1 MYCTAMKNA
10 VIAVGLTGGGAEAKE
25 EVVNM
30 DNDSA
35 VQSEAKCEAFTAL
48 EYGTGECLLSYR
60 DSGSSGG
67 QTQRMGGGTWPLD
80 TGANR
85 YFTLDSTNW

>member
-25 EVVNM
+25 EVVNT

-35 VQSEAKCEAFTAL
+35 VESEAECEAFTAL
-48 EYGTGECLLSYR
+48 DHGTGPAHGGRNLAPWYR
-60 DSGSSGG
+60 G
-67 QTQRMGGGTWPLD
+67 
-80 TGANR
+80 
-85 YFTLDSTNW
+85 